1 MFRTILSKLLTLLL
15 LGAIAAPAAAQGEK
29 ALYKLGL
36 VLNGEKN
43 HQLDGDVL
51 NAVTQAF
58 FESKRFT
65 MVERK
70 QLDSVFTEKD
80 LQGFLGKGSQTLSD
94 VLGLDL
100 VGLVSYTAG
109 TERQGAVSYEVF
121 VLEVRLVDVK
131 TGQIL
136 GTITS
141 ERPDAVLPAST
152 VREAGRDLFQSIRE
166 AFPPFGYVVK
176 VTGKEV
182 VIDLGSDAGLKKGD
196 ELEIVRE
203 GEQIIHPVTGQAL
216 PAELVVVG
224 VLKVVSA
231 SPQLANCKTKSEAVT
246 LGSTVRLKAKNSI
259 LKKGFGVLC
268 SVIDCGKKN

>member
-1 MFRTILSKLLTLLL
+1 MLRTILSKLLAFLLL
-15 LGAIAAPAAAQGEK
+15 VAVAAPGAAQGEK

-43 HQLDGDVL
+43 RRLDGDVL

-70 QLDSVFTEKD
+70 QLDAVFTEKD
-80 LQGFLGKGSQTLSD
+80 LQGFLGKGSETLSD

-100 VGLVSYTAG
+100 IGLVSYTAE
-109 TERQGAVSYEVF
+109 TERSGAVSREVF

-141 ERPDAVLPAST
+141 ERPDAILPPST
-152 VREAGRDLFQSIRE
+152 AREAGRDLFQSIRE

-176 VTGKEV
+176 VAGRDV
-182 VIDLGSDAGLKKGD
+182 VIDLGSDAGVKKGD

-224 VLKVVSA
+224 VLKVVSTSA
-231 SPQLANCKTKSEAVT
+231 QLANCKTKAEGVA
-246 LGSTVRLKAKNSI
+246 LGSTVRLKAQNSMF
-259 LKKGFGVLC
+259 KKGLGVMRNVLDR
-268 SVIDCGKKN
+268 IKQ